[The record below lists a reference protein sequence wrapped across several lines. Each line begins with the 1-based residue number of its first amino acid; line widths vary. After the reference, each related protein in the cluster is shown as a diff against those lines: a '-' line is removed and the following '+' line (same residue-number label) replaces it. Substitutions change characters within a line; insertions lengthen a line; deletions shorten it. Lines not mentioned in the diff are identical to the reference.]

1 MHTWHK
7 TESERNVMNIYLRKI
22 LKHDITHQISVTKEI
37 LNGFFGVFEDKEAT
51 QMKGK
56 HSGFTGTVTFLLATD
71 PRFGGDIK
79 QIINNEGGMSE
90 DDILLFVKSKNGYVL
105 EIIKKTDSR
114 HETFINIMKEERH
127 LIVNID
133 DVDEKADNDIF
144 NYNVYGI
151 HIKKQ
156 NDALS
161 EERPHIC
168 IGWSEMGDLTFVDT
182 KERLSEKHEEAYP
195 ELNARAK
202 GQNVGQIWR
211 FIKEMKIG
219 DYVVF
224 ADGDLCHIGRVESD
238 YYFDA
243 TTYPTQSEDYINV
256 RDVKWLKTNIKRS
269 DLSQSFHHSLMTA
282 MSVWGLNDYKSAI
295 HELLNDTY
303 VQDVFDVTED
313 DISVIA
319 DPINASYTIEELA
332 VLLTEMYDSSE
343 NKTTAIHMFGLKYAE
358 AIKNTKSSVV
368 DIVKKSSISDSY
380 HTEVSKGIRIYE
392 SILNNE
398 YGIRFADENIID
410 EEEKTSKLLPVL
422 PKRTRATFELNS
434 ILYGAP
440 GTGKTYSTA
449 KYAVAIAEGKSL
461 AAVSAEPREDIMRRY
476 NQLVKDEQV
485 VFTTFHQNYGYED
498 FIQGIRP
505 DTTTKEM
512 RFETVDGVFKK
523 IAESAMKAPEKDF
536 VIIID
541 EINRA
546 NISKVFGELITLIE
560 DDKRWGEENAVS
572 VTLPS
577 GEIFAVP
584 NNLYIVGTMNSADKS
599 ISLIDTAL
607 RRRFE
612 FIEFSPDLSLIV
624 DDDLRK
630 ILEKLNNGIAAELN
644 STDLLI
650 GHSYFINKNIDD
662 ICNIMNRSIIPLLY
676 EYFFD
681 NKNKVEAQLKTALDG
696 IDVEIIANT
705 MGRIK
710 IQKKEV

>member
-1 MHTWHK
+1 MWYK
-7 TESERNVMNIYLRKI
+7 TESEKTVMNIYLRKI

-51 QMKGK
+51 QIKGK
-56 HSGFTGTVTFLLATD
+56 NSGFTGTVTFLLATD

-133 DVDEKADNDIF
+133 EEDENSDNDAF

-161 EERPHIC
+161 ESRPHIC
-168 IGWSEMGDLTFVDT
+168 IGWSGMGDLTSVDT
-182 KERLSEKHEEAYP
+182 KEQLSEKHEEAYP

-202 GQNVGQIWR
+202 GQNIGQIWR

-224 ADGDLCHIGRVESD
+224 ADGDFCHIGRVESD
-238 YYFDA
+238 YYFDNN
-243 TTYPTQSEDYINV
+243 TYPNQSQDYINV

-303 VQDVFDVTED
+303 VQDVLDVCEN
-313 DISVIA
+313 DIDVIA
-319 DPINASYTIEELA
+319 EPVGANYTVEELA
-332 VLLTEMYDSSE
+332 TLLTEMYDSSE
-343 NKTTAIHMFGLKYAE
+343 NKTTAIHMFGLKYAKV
-358 AIKNTKSSVV
+358 IKDAKLSVV
-368 DIVKKSSISDSY
+368 EIVNKSGLSDSY
-380 HTEVSKGIRIYE
+380 HNEVSKGVRMYE

-398 YGIRFADENIID
+398 YGIRFADENTVT
-410 EEEKTSKLLPVL
+410 EEVEKDKKVL
-422 PKRTRATFELNS
+422 PMLPERTRKTFELNS

-449 KYAVAIAEGKSL
+449 KYAVAIADSKTL
-461 AAVSAEPREDIMRRY
+461 AAVSAEAREDIMKRY

-505 DTTTKEM
+505 DTSTKEM

-523 IAESAMKAPEKDF
+523 IAESAMKTPEKDF

-560 DDKRWGEENAVS
+560 DDKRWGEANAVS

-577 GEIFAVP
+577 REIFAVP

-612 FIEFSPDLSLIV
+612 FIEFSPDLSLIS
-624 DDDLRK
+624 DADLRK
-630 ILEKLNNGIAAELN
+630 ILEKLNNGIATELN

-650 GHSYFINKNIDD
+650 GHSYFINKTIDD
-662 ICNIMNRSIIPLLY
+662 ICNVMNRSIIPLLY

>member
-1 MHTWHK
+1 
-7 TESERNVMNIYLRKI
+7 MNIYLRKI

-133 DVDEKADNDIF
+133 DEDEKSDNDVF

-168 IGWSEMGDLTFVDT
+168 IGWSGMGDLTSINS
-182 KERLSEKHEEAYP
+182 KEQLSEKHEEVYP

-202 GQNVGQIWR
+202 GQNIGQIWR

-219 DYVVF
+219 DYVIF
-224 ADGDLCHIGRVESD
+224 ADSDLCHIGRVESD
-238 YYFDA
+238 YYSDN
-243 TTYPTQSEDYINV
+243 TTYPNQSEDYINV

-282 MSVWGLNDYKSAI
+282 MSVWGLNDYKSVVY
-295 HELLNDTY
+295 ELLNGTY
-303 VQDVFDVTED
+303 IKDEVSDVD
-313 DISVIA
+313 DI
-319 DPINASYTIEELA
+319 T
-332 VLLTEMYDSSE
+332 
-343 NKTTAIHMFGLKYAE
+343 E
-358 AIKNTKSSVV
+358 AIPV
-368 DIVKKSSISDSY
+368 
-380 HTEVSKGIRIYE
+380 
-392 SILNNE
+392 
-398 YGIRFADENIID
+398 ENIK
-410 EEEKTSKLLPVL
+410 KTLPTL
-422 PKRTRATFELNS
+422 PKRTRKVFELNS

-449 KYAVAIAEGKSL
+449 KYALAIIGGKQLEEFSHI
-461 AAVSAEPREDIMRRY
+461 SREDIMKQY
-476 NQLVKDEQV
+476 NQLIKDERI

-505 DTTTKEM
+505 DTSTSEM
-512 RFETVDGVFKK
+512 RFKTVDGVFKK
-523 IAESAMKAPEKDF
+523 IAETAMKTPEKDF

-612 FIEFSPDLSLIV
+612 FIEFSPDLNLIV

-630 ILEKLNNGIAAELN
+630 ILENLNNGIAAELN

-650 GHSYFINKNIDD
+650 GHSYFINKTIDD

-696 IDVEIIANT
+696 IDVEIVANT